1 MDRGQKSGG
10 EIVTLPTVPRIV
22 DIQRRG
28 AVVLLCLFTALPFAA
43 QASAQ
48 TNTSTNASTKKKPV
62 KKSKKPAKK
71 KVRQPRVRH
80 YPPPRV
86 SEKMRAVSL
95 QRVALQLDERPDPV
109 IDRPGTLVPFFE
121 RLFRLSTG
129 SSPTVHIVH
138 FGDSHTASDD
148 WTGVLRDLF
157 QNRFGNGGAGF
168 SLAGYPFKGYRRFD
182 VRGGASKAW
191 DSAGLRTGE
200 GDGLFGLGGVSISTE
215 RAGQTV
221 FLDADCAS
229 VELDYLQQPGGG
241 RIALSDNGETVKE
254 ASTEG
259 PFAPGFLEY
268 ATTSGHHRFEA
279 RTEEPAPVRLFGWV
293 TENSKGITYESMG
306 INGAEAALIERWD
319 EAMHA
324 AYLKRRDPAL
334 IVLAYGTNEASDSK
348 WTEAGYLETFSAILQ
363 RLRRAVP
370 AASILVLGPP
380 DRFTR
385 VKGRWRPYEG
395 VDRIVA
401 AQLEACRQN
410 RCAYWNTRARMGAE
424 GSMVNW
430 VMAGL
435 AQGDYAHFTSAGYQ
449 RLANVL
455 FQDIMRLYES
465 YLKVRPEVAS
475 QATDE
480 QTSQDH

>member
-1 MDRGQKSGG
+1 M
-10 EIVTLPTVPRIV
+10 PRRASVI
-22 DIQRRG
+22 
-28 AVVLLCLFTALPFAA
+28 LLCTCTAFQCFA

-48 TNTSTNASTKKKPV
+48 SVAQTNGTAKVSAK
-62 KKSKKPAKK
+62 KKPAKK
-71 KVRQPRVRH
+71 SKKKKVPAPRVRH
-80 YPPPRV
+80 YSPPRV
-86 SEKMRAVSL
+86 SVKTRAASL
-95 QRVALQLDERPDPV
+95 QKVALQLDERPDPA

-121 RLFRLSTG
+121 RLYRLSTG
-129 SSPTVHIVH
+129 ASPALHILH

-157 QNRFGNGGAGF
+157 QSRFGNGGAGF
-168 SLAGYPFKGYRRFD
+168 SLAGIPFKGYRRFD
-182 VRGGASKAW
+182 VRGGASKDW
-191 DSAGLRTGE
+191 DPAGLRTGE

-215 RAGQTV
+215 RAGQTIY
-221 FLDADCAS
+221 LDADCAS

-241 RIALSDNGETVKE
+241 RVALSDNGETVNE
-254 ASTEG
+254 TSTEG
-259 PFAPGFLEY
+259 AFAPGFLEY
-268 ATTSGHHRFEA
+268 ATTPGHHRFEV
-279 RTEEPAPVRLFGWV
+279 RTQESAPVRLFGWV
-293 TENSKGITYESMG
+293 TENQKGITYESMG
-306 INGAEAALIERWD
+306 INGAEAPLIQRWD
-319 EAMHA
+319 EPMHA

-348 WTEAGYLETFSAILQ
+348 WTETGYLEAFSAVVQ

-385 VKGRWRPYEG
+385 VKGRWRPFDG

-401 AQLEACRQN
+401 AQQEACREN

-424 GSMVNW
+424 GSMIDW

-435 AQGDYAHFTSAGYQ
+435 AQGDYAHFTSQGYQ
-449 RLANVL
+449 RLASVL

-465 YLKVRPEVAS
+465 YLKVRPELAS
-475 QATDE
+475 QATDD

>member
-1 MDRGQKSGG
+1 M
-10 EIVTLPTVPRIV
+10 PRHAAI
-22 DIQRRG
+22 
-28 AVVLLCLFTALPFAA
+28 ALLFLCTALPYG
-43 QASAQ
+43 AQ
-48 TNTSTNASTKKKPV
+48 TTSTPKPTPKKKSTKKP
-62 KKSKKPAKK
+62 KK
-71 KVRQPRVRH
+71 KVRAPRVHHYPQPRVNAKVRT
-80 YPPPRV
+80 
-86 SEKMRAVSL
+86 ASL
-95 QRVALQLDERPDPV
+95 QKVALQLDERPDPV

-121 RLFRLSTG
+121 RLYRLSIG
-129 SSPTVHIVH
+129 DNPTVHILH

-168 SLAGYPFKGYRRFD
+168 SLAGIPFKGYRRFD

-191 DSAGLRTGE
+191 DPAGLRTGE
-200 GDGLFGLGGVSISTE
+200 GDGLFGLGGVSISTD
-215 RAGQTV
+215 RIGQTIY
-221 FLDADCAS
+221 LDADCAS

-241 RIALSDNGETVKE
+241 RVALSDNGATVNE
-254 ASTEG
+254 SSTEG
-259 PFAPGFLEY
+259 PLAPGFLEY
-268 ATTSGHHRFEA
+268 ATTPGHHRFEV
-279 RTEEPAPVRLFGWV
+279 RTLEDAPVRLFGWV
-293 TENSKGITYESMG
+293 TENPQGITYESMG
-306 INGAEAALIERWD
+306 INGAEAGLIQRWD
-319 EAMHA
+319 ETMHA

-348 WTEAGYLETFSAILQ
+348 WSEAGYLEAFSGILQ

-385 VKGRWRPYEG
+385 VKGRWRPFEG

-401 AQLEACRQN
+401 AQREACRQN

-435 AQGDYAHFTSAGYQ
+435 AQGDYAHFTSQGYQ

-455 FQDIMRLYES
+455 FQDIMRQYES
-465 YLKVRPEVAS
+465 YLKVRPELAS
-475 QATDE
+475 QATDD
-480 QTSQDH
+480 QSNQDH

>member
-1 MDRGQKSGG
+1 M
-10 EIVTLPTVPRIV
+10 PRRAAI
-22 DIQRRG
+22 
-28 AVVLLCLFTALPFAA
+28 ALLCLCTALPFAA
-43 QASAQ
+43 QTSGTTKASAR
-48 TNTSTNASTKKKPV
+48 
-62 KKSKKPAKK
+62 KKPAQKPKK
-71 KVRQPRVRH
+71 KVRAPRIRH

-86 SEKMRAVSL
+86 SAKVRTASL
-95 QRVALQLDERPDPV
+95 QKVALQLDERPDPA

-121 RLFRLSTG
+121 RLYRLSNG
-129 SSPTVHIVH
+129 DSPTVHILH

-157 QNRFGNGGAGF
+157 QARFGNGGAGF
-168 SLAGYPFKGYRRFD
+168 SLAGIPFKGYRRFD

-191 DSAGLRTGE
+191 DPEGLRTGE

-215 RAGQTV
+215 RVGQTIY
-221 FLDADCAS
+221 LDADCAS

-241 RIALSDNGETVKE
+241 RIALSDNGETIE
-254 ASTEG
+254 ETSTEG
-259 PFAPGFLEY
+259 PFAPGFLEH
-268 ATTSGHHRFEA
+268 ATSPGHHRFEV
-279 RTEEPAPVRLFGWV
+279 RTQEPAPVRLFGWV
-293 TENSKGITYESMG
+293 TENPKGITYESMG
-306 INGAEAALIERWD
+306 INGAEAGLIQRWD

-348 WTEAGYLETFSAILQ
+348 WSEAGYLETFSAILQ

-370 AASILVLGPP
+370 AASILVVGPP
-380 DRFTR
+380 DRFLR
-385 VKGRWRPYEG
+385 IKGRWRPFEG

-401 AQLEACRQN
+401 GQQEACRQN

-424 GSMVNW
+424 GSMINW

-435 AQGDYAHFTSAGYQ
+435 AQGDYAHFTSLGYQ
-449 RLANVL
+449 RLASVL

-465 YLKVRPEVAS
+465 YLKVRRELAS
-475 QATDE
+475 QAADE

>member
-1 MDRGQKSGG
+1 M
-10 EIVTLPTVPRIV
+10 PRRAAI
-22 DIQRRG
+22 
-28 AVVLLCLFTALPFAA
+28 VLLCLSTALPFRA
-43 QASAQ
+43 QTTPTTKASA
-48 TNTSTNASTKKKPV
+48 K
-62 KKSKKPAKK
+62 KKPAKK
-71 KVRQPRVRH
+71 SKKKARASRVRH

-86 SEKMRAVSL
+86 SVKVRAASL
-95 QRVALQLDERPDPV
+95 QKVALQLDDRPDPV

-121 RLFRLSTG
+121 RLYRLSTG
-129 SSPTVHIVH
+129 DSPAVHILH

-148 WTGVLRDLF
+148 WTSVLRDLF

-168 SLAGYPFKGYRRFD
+168 SLAGIPFRGYRRYD

-191 DSAGLRTGE
+191 DPAGLRTGE

-221 FLDADCAS
+221 YLDADCAS

-241 RIALSDNGETVKE
+241 RVALSDNSETVQE
-254 ASTEG
+254 TSTEG
-259 PFAPGFLEY
+259 PFAPGFLAY
-268 ATTSGHHRFEA
+268 ATTPGRHRFEV
-279 RTEEPAPVRLFGWV
+279 RTLEPAPVRLFGWV
-293 TENSKGITYESMG
+293 TENPNGITYESMG

-319 EAMHA
+319 EALHA
-324 AYLKRRDPAL
+324 AYLQRRDPAL

-348 WTEAGYLETFSAILQ
+348 WSEAGYLETFAAVLQ

-370 AASILVLGPP
+370 AASILVVGPP
-380 DRFTR
+380 DRFLR
-385 VKGRWRPYEG
+385 VKGRWRPFDG

-401 AQLEACRQN
+401 AQQEACRQN

-424 GSMVNW
+424 GSMSTW

-435 AQGDYAHFTSAGYQ
+435 AQGDYAHFTSLGYQ
-449 RLANVL
+449 RLASVL

-465 YLKVRPEVAS
+465 YLKVRPELAS

>member
-1 MDRGQKSGG
+1 M
-10 EIVTLPTVPRIV
+10 PRRAAI
-22 DIQRRG
+22 
-28 AVVLLCLFTALPFAA
+28 ALLCLATTLASLA

-48 TNTSTNASTKKKPV
+48 STPTSKAGAK
-62 KKSKKPAKK
+62 KKPAKK
-71 KVRQPRVRH
+71 TRKKARATRVRH
-80 YPPPRV
+80 YAAPRV
-86 SEKMRAVSL
+86 SAKLRAASL
-95 QRVALQLDERPDPV
+95 QKVAFQLDERPDPV

-121 RLFRLSTG
+121 RLYRLSSG
-129 SSPTVHIVH
+129 DSPTVHILH

-148 WTGVLRDLF
+148 WTGVLRELF

-168 SLAGYPFKGYRRFD
+168 SLAGVPFKGYRRYD
-182 VRGGASKAW
+182 VRGGASRGW
-191 DSAGLRTGE
+191 DAAGLRTGE
-200 GDGLFGLGGVSISTE
+200 GDGLFGLGGVSIATE
-215 RAGQTV
+215 RAGQTIY
-221 FLDADCAS
+221 LDADCAS

-241 RIALSDNGETVKE
+241 RVALSDNGQTFNET
-254 ASTEG
+254 STEG

-268 ATTSGHHRFEA
+268 ATTPGHHRFEV
-279 RTEEPAPVRLFGWV
+279 RTVEPAPVRLFGWV
-293 TENSKGITYESMG
+293 TENPKGITYESMG
-306 INGAEAALIERWD
+306 INGAEAALIQRWD

-348 WTEAGYLETFSAILQ
+348 WSEAGYLETFSTILQ

-380 DRFTR
+380 DRFVR
-385 VKGRWRPYEG
+385 IKGRWRPYEG

-401 AQLEACRQN
+401 AQQEACHEN

-435 AQGDYAHFTSAGYQ
+435 AQGDYVHFTSQGYQ
-449 RLANVL
+449 RLGSVL

-465 YLKVRPEVAS
+465 YLKVRPELAS

>member
-1 MDRGQKSGG
+1 M
-10 EIVTLPTVPRIV
+10 PRL
-22 DIQRRG
+22 
-28 AVVLLCLFTALPFAA
+28 AVIVLLCLPAALPCL
-43 QASAQ
+43 AQ
-48 TNTSTNASTKKKPV
+48 TGTTTKAPAKKRPV
-62 KKSKKPAKK
+62 KKPKK
-71 KVRQPRVRH
+71 KVRAVRVHHYPQPRVSVRL
-80 YPPPRV
+80 
-86 SEKMRAVSL
+86 RAASL
-95 QRVALQLDERPDPV
+95 QKVALQLDERPDPA

-121 RLFRLSTG
+121 RLYRLSTG
-129 SSPTVHIVH
+129 DSPAVHILH

-148 WTGVLRDLF
+148 LTGVLRDLF
-157 QNRFGNGGAGF
+157 QYRFGNGGAGF
-168 SLAGYPFKGYRRFD
+168 SMAGIPFKGYRRFD

-191 DSAGLRTGE
+191 DAEGLRTGE
-200 GDGLFGLGGVSISTE
+200 GDGFFGLGGVSIATE
-215 RAGQTV
+215 RAGQTIY
-221 FLDADCAS
+221 LDADGAA

-241 RIALSDNGETVKE
+241 RIALSADGATAKE

-259 PFAPGFLEY
+259 GFAAGFLEY
-268 ATTSGHHRFEA
+268 ATAPGRHRFEA
-279 RTEEPAPVRLFGWV
+279 RTLDAAPVRLFGWV
-293 TENSKGITYESMG
+293 TENPKGITYESMG
-306 INGAEAALIERWD
+306 INGAEAALIQRWD
-319 EAMHA
+319 EPMHA

-334 IVLAYGTNEASDSK
+334 IVLAYGTNEATDSK
-348 WTEAGYLETFSAILQ
+348 WTEAGYLEMFSAILQ

-401 AQLEACRQN
+401 AQQEACRQN

-424 GSMVNW
+424 GSMIEW

-435 AQGDYAHFTSAGYQ
+435 AQGDYAHFTSLGYQ

-465 YLKVRPEVAS
+465 YLKVRPELAT
-475 QATDE
+475 QATDD
-480 QTSQDH
+480 QTSEDH